1 MMGYKWKLFLLQF
14 TFIPWHILSILTF
27 KLSNVFYF
35 DAYREAIYSAFYM
48 NIRKISKDKSLYN
61 INLLNDNLLDGKATY
76 DVYPEEEIKNRFS
89 SYTKIDSLN
98 YNRDYSIISL
108 ILLFFTIL
116 YFVGG
121 IISVIVIYLTK
132 YINAKY
138 ILILSS
144 IIFSISFY
152 FMSTMDKTIS
162 NLIIFSVI
170 YGIGSYSYHSLRH
183 YFAIKAMDK
192 EKKKEIGSILIF
204 SNIGLIVAPIIVSY
218 VTKKLSLIVLAI
230 IVIVLSVVAVIP
242 LFKLDIKENNNII
255 KYQKIEKNKLLFFIL
270 EQAKVINL
278 SLQPLYLYLFIN
290 NKIEYVG
297 IFNAIMGVSAC
308 IFIYFFVRKI
318 DDNKY
323 FKYLNIL
330 FCIILLLKLN
340 ITSNYLILVIGFF
353 EGLGI
358 KMFEIVS
365 AENIYNI
372 KKDTNIKGYIVL
384 VEIIFCFTRSIFCL
398 IGYFINDIKII
409 LYISIVL
416 IFIISFI
423 KRKEVKDIF

>member
-1 MMGYKWKLFLLQF
+1 MSNIKKYNIFIMLSTIARNIVEVFSSVLLYKMGYTLK
-14 TFIPWHILSILTF
+14 
-27 KLSNVFYF
+27 
-35 DAYREAIYSAFYM
+35 E
-48 NIRKISKDKSLYN
+48 
-61 INLLNDNLLDGKATY
+61 
-76 DVYPEEEIKNRFS
+76 
-89 SYTKIDSLN
+89 
-98 YNRDYSIISL
+98 

-116 YFVGG
+116 YFIGG
-121 IISVIVIYLTK
+121 IISVIVIYFTK

-152 FMSTMDKTIS
+152 YMSIMNKTIN
-162 NLIIFSVI
+162 NLIIFSII
-170 YGIGSYSYHSLRH
+170 YGVGCYSYHSLRH
-183 YFAIKAMDK
+183 YFAIKSIDK
-192 EKKKEIGSILIF
+192 DKKKNIGSILIF
-204 SNIGLIVAPIIVSY
+204 SNIGLIIAPLLVGYI
-218 VTKKLSLIVLAI
+218 TKKLSLIVLAI
-230 IVIVLSVVAVIP
+230 LVIILSILAIIP
-242 LFKLDIKENNNII
+242 LFRLDIKESNIPI

-308 IFIYFFVRKI
+308 IFIYLFVRKI

-323 FKYLNIL
+323 FKYLNML
-330 FCIILLLKLN
+330 FCLILLLKLN
-340 ITSNYLILVIGFF
+340 ITNKYLILLVGFF

-372 KKDTNIKGYIVL
+372 NRDTNIKGYLIL
-384 VEIIFCFTRSIFCL
+384 VEVIFCLTRSLLCL
-398 IGYFINDIKII
+398 IGYFINDIRII
-409 LYISIVL
+409 LYLSIGL

-423 KRKEVKDIF
+423 KRKEIKDVS

>member
-1 MMGYKWKLFLLQF
+1 MSNIKKYNIFIMLSTIARNMVEIFSSVLLYKMGY
-14 TFIPWHILSILTF
+14 
-27 KLSNVFYF
+27 
-35 DAYREAIYSAFYM
+35 
-48 NIRKISKDKSLYN
+48 SL
-61 INLLNDNLLDGKATY
+61 K
-76 DVYPEEEIKNRFS
+76 E
-89 SYTKIDSLN
+89 
-98 YNRDYSIISL
+98 

-132 YINAKY
+132 YISAKY

-144 IIFSISFY
+144 IIFSGSFY

-162 NLIIFSVI
+162 NLIIFSII
-170 YGIGSYSYHSLRH
+170 YGVGCYSYHSLRH
-183 YFAIKAMDK
+183 YFAIKAIDK

-218 VTKKLSLIVLAI
+218 VTKRLSLIVLAI
-230 IVIVLSVVAVIP
+230 IVIILSVLAIIP
-242 LFKLDIKENNNII
+242 LFKLDIKESNIPI

-308 IFIYFFVRKI
+308 VFIYFFVRKI

-330 FCIILLLKLN
+330 FCVILLLKLN
-340 ITSNYLILVIGFF
+340 ITSKYLILAIGFF

-372 KKDTNIKGYIVL
+372 RKDTNIKGYIVL

-423 KRKEVKDIF
+423 KREEVKDIS

>member
-1 MMGYKWKLFLLQF
+1 MSNIKKYNIFIMLSTIARNIVEVFSSVLLYKMGYTLK
-14 TFIPWHILSILTF
+14 
-27 KLSNVFYF
+27 
-35 DAYREAIYSAFYM
+35 E
-48 NIRKISKDKSLYN
+48 
-61 INLLNDNLLDGKATY
+61 
-76 DVYPEEEIKNRFS
+76 
-89 SYTKIDSLN
+89 
-98 YNRDYSIISL
+98 

-116 YFVGG
+116 YFIGG
-121 IISVIVIYLTK
+121 IISVIVIYFTK

-144 IIFSISFY
+144 VIFSISFY
-152 FMSTMDKTIS
+152 YMSIMDKTIN
-162 NLIIFSVI
+162 NLIIFSII
-170 YGIGSYSYHSLRH
+170 YGVGCYSYHSLRH
-183 YFAIKAMDK
+183 YFAIKSIDK
-192 EKKKEIGSILIF
+192 DKKKNIGSILIF
-204 SNIGLIVAPIIVSY
+204 SNIGLIIAPLLVGYI
-218 VTKKLSLIVLAI
+218 TKKLSLIVLAI
-230 IVIVLSVVAVIP
+230 IVIILSILAIIP
-242 LFKLDIKENNNII
+242 LFRLDVKESNIPI

-323 FKYLNIL
+323 FKYLNML
-330 FCIILLLKLN
+330 FCLILLLKLN
-340 ITSNYLILVIGFF
+340 ITNKYLILLVGFF
-353 EGLGI
+353 EGLSI

-372 KKDTNIKGYIVL
+372 NMDTNIKGYLIL
-384 VEIIFCFTRSIFCL
+384 VEVIFCLTRSLLCL
-398 IGYFINDIKII
+398 IGYFINDIRII
-409 LYISIVL
+409 LYLSIGL

-423 KRKEVKDIF
+423 KRKEIRDVS

>member
-1 MMGYKWKLFLLQF
+1 MSNIKKYNIFIMLSTIARNIVEVFSSVLLYKMGYTLK
-14 TFIPWHILSILTF
+14 
-27 KLSNVFYF
+27 
-35 DAYREAIYSAFYM
+35 E
-48 NIRKISKDKSLYN
+48 
-61 INLLNDNLLDGKATY
+61 
-76 DVYPEEEIKNRFS
+76 
-89 SYTKIDSLN
+89 
-98 YNRDYSIISL
+98 

-116 YFVGG
+116 YFIGG
-121 IISVIVIYLTK
+121 IISVIVIYFTK

-152 FMSTMDKTIS
+152 YMSIMDKTIN
-162 NLIIFSVI
+162 NLIIFSII
-170 YGIGSYSYHSLRH
+170 YGVGCYSYHSLRH
-183 YFAIKAMDK
+183 YFAIKSIDK
-192 EKKKEIGSILIF
+192 DKKKNIGSILIF
-204 SNIGLIVAPIIVSY
+204 SNIGLIIAPLLVGYI
-218 VTKKLSLIVLAI
+218 TKKLSLIVLAI
-230 IVIVLSVVAVIP
+230 IVIILSILAIIP
-242 LFKLDIKENNNII
+242 LFRLDIKESNIPI
-255 KYQKIEKNKLLFFIL
+255 KYQKIERNKLLFFIL

-308 IFIYFFVRKI
+308 IFIYLFVRKI

-323 FKYLNIL
+323 FKYLNML
-330 FCIILLLKLN
+330 FCLILLLKLN
-340 ITSNYLILVIGFF
+340 ITNKYLILLVGFF

-372 KKDTNIKGYIVL
+372 KKSTNIKGYLIL
-384 VEIIFCFTRSIFCL
+384 VEVIFCLTRSLLCL
-398 IGYFINDIKII
+398 IGYFINDIRII
-409 LYISIVL
+409 LYLSIGL

-423 KRKEVKDIF
+423 KRKEIKDVS

>member
-1 MMGYKWKLFLLQF
+1 MSNIKKYNIFIMLSTIARNIVEVFSSVLLYKMGYTLK
-14 TFIPWHILSILTF
+14 
-27 KLSNVFYF
+27 
-35 DAYREAIYSAFYM
+35 E
-48 NIRKISKDKSLYN
+48 
-61 INLLNDNLLDGKATY
+61 
-76 DVYPEEEIKNRFS
+76 
-89 SYTKIDSLN
+89 
-98 YNRDYSIISL
+98 

-116 YFVGG
+116 YFIGG
-121 IISVIVIYLTK
+121 IISVIVIYFTK

-152 FMSTMDKTIS
+152 YMSIMDKTIN
-162 NLIIFSVI
+162 NLIIFSII
-170 YGIGSYSYHSLRH
+170 YGVGCYSYHSLRH
-183 YFAIKAMDK
+183 YFAIKSIDK
-192 EKKKEIGSILIF
+192 DKKKNIGSILIF
-204 SNIGLIVAPIIVSY
+204 SNIGLIIAPLLVGYI
-218 VTKKLSLIVLAI
+218 TKKLSLIVLAI
-230 IVIVLSVVAVIP
+230 IVIILSILAIIP
-242 LFKLDIKENNNII
+242 LFRLDVKESNIPI

-308 IFIYFFVRKI
+308 IFIYLFVRKI

-323 FKYLNIL
+323 FKYLNML
-330 FCIILLLKLN
+330 FCLILLLKLN
-340 ITSNYLILVIGFF
+340 ITNKYLILLVGFF

-372 KKDTNIKGYIVL
+372 NRDTNIKGYLIL
-384 VEIIFCFTRSIFCL
+384 VEVVFCLTRSLLCL
-398 IGYFINDIKII
+398 IGYFINDVRII
-409 LYISIVL
+409 LYLSIGL

-423 KRKEVKDIF
+423 KRKDIKDVS

>member
-1 MMGYKWKLFLLQF
+1 MSNIKKYNIFIMLSTIARNIVEVFSSVLLYKMGYTLK
-14 TFIPWHILSILTF
+14 
-27 KLSNVFYF
+27 
-35 DAYREAIYSAFYM
+35 E
-48 NIRKISKDKSLYN
+48 
-61 INLLNDNLLDGKATY
+61 
-76 DVYPEEEIKNRFS
+76 
-89 SYTKIDSLN
+89 
-98 YNRDYSIISL
+98 

-116 YFVGG
+116 YFIGG
-121 IISVIVIYLTK
+121 IISVIVIYFTK

-152 FMSTMDKTIS
+152 YMSIMDKTIN
-162 NLIIFSVI
+162 NLIIFSII
-170 YGIGSYSYHSLRH
+170 YGVGCYSYHSLRH
-183 YFAIKAMDK
+183 YFAIKSIDK
-192 EKKKEIGSILIF
+192 DKKKNIGSILIF
-204 SNIGLIVAPIIVSY
+204 SNIGLIIAPLLVGYI
-218 VTKKLSLIVLAI
+218 TKKLSLIVLAI
-230 IVIVLSVVAVIP
+230 IVIILSILAIIP
-242 LFKLDIKENNNII
+242 LFRLDIKESNIPI

-308 IFIYFFVRKI
+308 IFIYLFVRKI

-323 FKYLNIL
+323 FKYLNML
-330 FCIILLLKLN
+330 FCLILLLKLN
-340 ITSNYLILVIGFF
+340 ITNKYLILLVGFF

-372 KKDTNIKGYIVL
+372 NMDTNIKGYLIL
-384 VEIIFCFTRSIFCL
+384 VEVIFCLTRSLLCL
-398 IGYFINDIKII
+398 IGYFINDIRII
-409 LYISIVL
+409 LYLSIGI

-423 KRKEVKDIF
+423 KRKKIKDVS

>member
-1 MMGYKWKLFLLQF
+1 MSNIKKYNIFIMLSTIARNIVEVFSSVLLYKMGYTLK
-14 TFIPWHILSILTF
+14 
-27 KLSNVFYF
+27 
-35 DAYREAIYSAFYM
+35 E
-48 NIRKISKDKSLYN
+48 
-61 INLLNDNLLDGKATY
+61 
-76 DVYPEEEIKNRFS
+76 
-89 SYTKIDSLN
+89 
-98 YNRDYSIISL
+98 

-116 YFVGG
+116 YFIGG
-121 IISVIVIYLTK
+121 IISVIVIYFTK

-152 FMSTMDKTIS
+152 YMSIMDKTIN
-162 NLIIFSVI
+162 NLIIFSII
-170 YGIGSYSYHSLRH
+170 YGVGCYSYHSLRH
-183 YFAIKAMDK
+183 YFAIKSIDK
-192 EKKKEIGSILIF
+192 DKKKNIGSILIF
-204 SNIGLIVAPIIVSY
+204 SNIGLIIAPLLVGYI
-218 VTKKLSLIVLAI
+218 TKKLSLIVLAI
-230 IVIVLSVVAVIP
+230 LVIILSILAIIP
-242 LFKLDIKENNNII
+242 LFRLDIKESNIPI

-308 IFIYFFVRKI
+308 IFIYLFVRKI

-323 FKYLNIL
+323 FKYLNML
-330 FCIILLLKLN
+330 FCLILLLKLN
-340 ITSNYLILVIGFF
+340 ITNKYLILLVGFF

-372 KKDTNIKGYIVL
+372 NRDTNIKGYLIL
-384 VEIIFCFTRSIFCL
+384 VEVIFCLTRSLLCL
-398 IGYFINDIKII
+398 IGYFINDIRII
-409 LYISIVL
+409 LYLSIGL

-423 KRKEVKDIF
+423 KRKEIKDVS

>member
-1 MMGYKWKLFLLQF
+1 MSNIKKYNIFIMLSTIARNIVEVFSSVLLYKMGYTLK
-14 TFIPWHILSILTF
+14 
-27 KLSNVFYF
+27 
-35 DAYREAIYSAFYM
+35 E
-48 NIRKISKDKSLYN
+48 
-61 INLLNDNLLDGKATY
+61 
-76 DVYPEEEIKNRFS
+76 
-89 SYTKIDSLN
+89 
-98 YNRDYSIISL
+98 

-116 YFVGG
+116 YFIGG
-121 IISVIVIYLTK
+121 IISVIVIYFTK

-152 FMSTMDKTIS
+152 YMSIMDKTIN
-162 NLIIFSVI
+162 NLIIFSII
-170 YGIGSYSYHSLRH
+170 YGVGCYSYHSLRH
-183 YFAIKAMDK
+183 YFAIKSIDK
-192 EKKKEIGSILIF
+192 DKKKNIGSILIF
-204 SNIGLIVAPIIVSY
+204 SNIGLIIAPLLVGYI
-218 VTKKLSLIVLAI
+218 TKKLSLIVLAI
-230 IVIVLSVVAVIP
+230 IVIILSILAIIP
-242 LFKLDIKENNNII
+242 LFRLDVKESNIPI

-297 IFNAIMGVSAC
+297 IFNAIIGVSAC
-308 IFIYFFVRKI
+308 IFIYLFVRKI

-323 FKYLNIL
+323 FKYLNML
-330 FCIILLLKLN
+330 FCLILLLKLN
-340 ITSNYLILVIGFF
+340 ITNKYLILLVGFF

-372 KKDTNIKGYIVL
+372 NRDTNIKGYLIL
-384 VEIIFCFTRSIFCL
+384 VEAIFCLTRSLLCL
-398 IGYFINDIKII
+398 IGYFINDVRII
-409 LYISIVL
+409 LYLSIGL

-423 KRKEVKDIF
+423 KRKDIKDVS

>member
-1 MMGYKWKLFLLQF
+1 MSNIKKYNIFIMLSTIARNIVEVFSSVLLYKMGYTLK
-14 TFIPWHILSILTF
+14 
-27 KLSNVFYF
+27 
-35 DAYREAIYSAFYM
+35 E
-48 NIRKISKDKSLYN
+48 
-61 INLLNDNLLDGKATY
+61 
-76 DVYPEEEIKNRFS
+76 
-89 SYTKIDSLN
+89 
-98 YNRDYSIISL
+98 

-116 YFVGG
+116 YFIGG
-121 IISVIVIYLTK
+121 IISVIVIYFTK

-152 FMSTMDKTIS
+152 YMSIMDKTIN
-162 NLIIFSVI
+162 NLIIFSII
-170 YGIGSYSYHSLRH
+170 YGVGCYSYHSLRH
-183 YFAIKAMDK
+183 YFAIKSIDK
-192 EKKKEIGSILIF
+192 DKKKNIGSILIF
-204 SNIGLIVAPIIVSY
+204 SNIGLIIAPLLVGYI
-218 VTKKLSLIVLAI
+218 TKKLSLIVLAI
-230 IVIVLSVVAVIP
+230 IVIILSILAIIP
-242 LFKLDIKENNNII
+242 LFRLDIKESNIPI

-308 IFIYFFVRKI
+308 IFIYLFVRKI

-323 FKYLNIL
+323 FKYLNML
-330 FCIILLLKLN
+330 FCLILLLKLN
-340 ITSNYLILVIGFF
+340 ITNKYLILLVGFF

-372 KKDTNIKGYIVL
+372 NRDTNIKGYLIL
-384 VEIIFCFTRSIFCL
+384 VEVIFCLTRSLLCL
-398 IGYFINDIKII
+398 IGYFINDIRII
-409 LYISIVL
+409 LYLSIGL

-423 KRKEVKDIF
+423 KIKDIKDVS

>member
-1 MMGYKWKLFLLQF
+1 MSNIKKYNLFIMISTIARNIVEVFSSVLLYKMGY
-14 TFIPWHILSILTF
+14 
-27 KLSNVFYF
+27 
-35 DAYREAIYSAFYM
+35 
-48 NIRKISKDKSLYN
+48 SL
-61 INLLNDNLLDGKATY
+61 K
-76 DVYPEEEIKNRFS
+76 E
-89 SYTKIDSLN
+89 
-98 YNRDYSIISL
+98 

-144 IIFSISFY
+144 MIFSISFY

-162 NLIIFSVI
+162 NLIIFGII
-170 YGIGSYSYHSLRH
+170 YGIGCYSYHSLRH
-183 YFAIKAMDK
+183 YFAIKTMDK
-192 EKKKEIGSILIF
+192 ERKKEIGSILIF

-230 IVIVLSVVAVIP
+230 IVIVLSVVAIIP
-242 LFKLDIKENNNII
+242 LFKLDIKENNKII
-255 KYQKIEKNKLLFFIL
+255 KYQKIEKNKLLFF
-270 EQAKVINL
+270 
-278 SLQPLYLYLFIN
+278 LQPLYLYLFIN
-290 NKIEYVG
+290 SKIEYVG
-297 IFNAIMGVSAC
+297 IFNAIIGVSSC

-340 ITSNYLILVIGFF
+340 ITGKYLILVIGFF

-423 KRKEVKDIF
+423 KRKEVKDVS

>member
-1 MMGYKWKLFLLQF
+1 MSNIKKYNIFIMLSTIARNIVEVFSSVLLYKMGYTLK
-14 TFIPWHILSILTF
+14 
-27 KLSNVFYF
+27 
-35 DAYREAIYSAFYM
+35 E
-48 NIRKISKDKSLYN
+48 
-61 INLLNDNLLDGKATY
+61 
-76 DVYPEEEIKNRFS
+76 
-89 SYTKIDSLN
+89 
-98 YNRDYSIISL
+98 

-116 YFVGG
+116 YFIGG
-121 IISVIVIYLTK
+121 IISVIVIYFTK

-152 FMSTMDKTIS
+152 YMSIMDKTIN
-162 NLIIFSVI
+162 NLIIFSII
-170 YGIGSYSYHSLRH
+170 YGVGCYSYHSLRH
-183 YFAIKAMDK
+183 YFAIKSIDK
-192 EKKKEIGSILIF
+192 DKKKNIGSILIF
-204 SNIGLIVAPIIVSY
+204 SNIGLIIAPLLVGYI
-218 VTKKLSLIVLAI
+218 TKKLSLIVLAI
-230 IVIVLSVVAVIP
+230 IVIILSILAIIP
-242 LFKLDIKENNNII
+242 LFRLDVKESNIPI
-255 KYQKIEKNKLLFFIL
+255 KYQKIERNKLLFFIL

-308 IFIYFFVRKI
+308 IFIYLFVRKI

-323 FKYLNIL
+323 FKYLNML
-330 FCIILLLKLN
+330 FCLILLLKLN
-340 ITSNYLILVIGFF
+340 ITNKYLILLVGFF

-372 KKDTNIKGYIVL
+372 KKSTNIKGYLIL
-384 VEIIFCFTRSIFCL
+384 VEVIFCLTRSLLCL
-398 IGYFINDIKII
+398 IGYFINDIRII
-409 LYISIVL
+409 LYLSIGL

-423 KRKEVKDIF
+423 KRKEIRDVS

>member
-1 MMGYKWKLFLLQF
+1 MSNIKKYNIFIMLSTIARNIVEVFSSVLLYKMGYTLK
-14 TFIPWHILSILTF
+14 
-27 KLSNVFYF
+27 
-35 DAYREAIYSAFYM
+35 E
-48 NIRKISKDKSLYN
+48 
-61 INLLNDNLLDGKATY
+61 
-76 DVYPEEEIKNRFS
+76 
-89 SYTKIDSLN
+89 
-98 YNRDYSIISL
+98 

-116 YFVGG
+116 YFIGG
-121 IISVIVIYLTK
+121 IISVIVIYFTK

-152 FMSTMDKTIS
+152 YMSIMDKTIN
-162 NLIIFSVI
+162 NLIIFSII
-170 YGIGSYSYHSLRH
+170 YGVGCYSYHSLRH
-183 YFAIKAMDK
+183 YFAIKSIDK
-192 EKKKEIGSILIF
+192 DKKKNIGSILIF
-204 SNIGLIVAPIIVSY
+204 SNIGLIIAPLLVGYI
-218 VTKKLSLIVLAI
+218 TKKLSLIVLAI
-230 IVIVLSVVAVIP
+230 IVIILSILAIIP
-242 LFKLDIKENNNII
+242 LFRLDVKESNIPI

-308 IFIYFFVRKI
+308 IFIYLFVRKI

-323 FKYLNIL
+323 FKYLNML
-330 FCIILLLKLN
+330 FCLILLLKLN
-340 ITSNYLILVIGFF
+340 ITNKYLILLVGFF

-372 KKDTNIKGYIVL
+372 NMDTNIKGYLIL
-384 VEIIFCFTRSIFCL
+384 VEVIFCLTRSLLCL
-398 IGYFINDIKII
+398 IGYFINDIRII
-409 LYISIVL
+409 LYLSIGL

-423 KRKEVKDIF
+423 KRKEIKDVS

>member
-1 MMGYKWKLFLLQF
+1 MSNIKKYNIFIMLSTIARNIVEVFSSVLLYKMGYTLK
-14 TFIPWHILSILTF
+14 
-27 KLSNVFYF
+27 
-35 DAYREAIYSAFYM
+35 E
-48 NIRKISKDKSLYN
+48 
-61 INLLNDNLLDGKATY
+61 
-76 DVYPEEEIKNRFS
+76 
-89 SYTKIDSLN
+89 
-98 YNRDYSIISL
+98 

-116 YFVGG
+116 YFIGG
-121 IISVIVIYLTK
+121 IISVIVIYFTK

-152 FMSTMDKTIS
+152 YMSIMDKTIN
-162 NLIIFSVI
+162 NLIIFSII
-170 YGIGSYSYHSLRH
+170 YGVGCYSYHSLRH
-183 YFAIKAMDK
+183 YFAIKSIDK
-192 EKKKEIGSILIF
+192 DKKKNIGSILIF
-204 SNIGLIVAPIIVSY
+204 SNIGLIIAPLLVGYI
-218 VTKKLSLIVLAI
+218 TKKLSLIVLAI
-230 IVIVLSVVAVIP
+230 IVIILSILAIIP
-242 LFKLDIKENNNII
+242 LFRLDIKESNIPI

-323 FKYLNIL
+323 FKYLNML
-330 FCIILLLKLN
+330 FCLILLLKLN
-340 ITSNYLILVIGFF
+340 ITNKYLILLVGFF
-353 EGLGI
+353 EGLSI

-372 KKDTNIKGYIVL
+372 NKDTNIKGYLIL
-384 VEIIFCFTRSIFCL
+384 VEVIFCLTRSIFCL
-398 IGYFINDIKII
+398 ISYFINNIKVT

-423 KRKEVKDIF
+423 KRKEIKDVS

>member
-1 MMGYKWKLFLLQF
+1 MSNIKKYNIFIMLSTIARNIVEVFSSVLLYKMGYTLK
-14 TFIPWHILSILTF
+14 
-27 KLSNVFYF
+27 
-35 DAYREAIYSAFYM
+35 E
-48 NIRKISKDKSLYN
+48 
-61 INLLNDNLLDGKATY
+61 
-76 DVYPEEEIKNRFS
+76 
-89 SYTKIDSLN
+89 
-98 YNRDYSIISL
+98 

-116 YFVGG
+116 YFIGG
-121 IISVIVIYLTK
+121 IISVIVIYFTK

-152 FMSTMDKTIS
+152 YMSIMDKTIN
-162 NLIIFSVI
+162 NLIIFSII
-170 YGIGSYSYHSLRH
+170 YGVGCYSYHSLRH
-183 YFAIKAMDK
+183 YFAIKSIDK
-192 EKKKEIGSILIF
+192 DKKKNIGSILIF
-204 SNIGLIVAPIIVSY
+204 SNIGLIIAPLLVGYI
-218 VTKKLSLIVLAI
+218 TKKLSLIVLAI
-230 IVIVLSVVAVIP
+230 IVIILSILAIIP
-242 LFKLDIKENNNII
+242 LFRLDIKESNIPI

-297 IFNAIMGVSAC
+297 IFNAIMGVSSC
-308 IFIYFFVRKI
+308 IFIYLFVRKI

-323 FKYLNIL
+323 FKYLNML
-330 FCIILLLKLN
+330 FCLILLLKLN
-340 ITSNYLILVIGFF
+340 ITNKYLILLVGFF

-372 KKDTNIKGYIVL
+372 NRDTNIKGYLIL
-384 VEIIFCFTRSIFCL
+384 VEVIFCLTRSLLCL
-398 IGYFINDIKII
+398 IGYFINDIRII
-409 LYISIVL
+409 LYLSIGL

-423 KRKEVKDIF
+423 KRKEIKDVS

>member
-1 MMGYKWKLFLLQF
+1 MSNIKKYNIFIMLSTIARNIVEVFSSVLLYKMGYTLK
-14 TFIPWHILSILTF
+14 
-27 KLSNVFYF
+27 
-35 DAYREAIYSAFYM
+35 E
-48 NIRKISKDKSLYN
+48 
-61 INLLNDNLLDGKATY
+61 
-76 DVYPEEEIKNRFS
+76 
-89 SYTKIDSLN
+89 
-98 YNRDYSIISL
+98 

-116 YFVGG
+116 YFIGG
-121 IISVIVIYLTK
+121 IISVIVIYFTK

-152 FMSTMDKTIS
+152 YMSIMDKTIN
-162 NLIIFSVI
+162 NLIIFSII
-170 YGIGSYSYHSLRH
+170 YGVGCYSYHSLRH
-183 YFAIKAMDK
+183 YFAIKSIDK
-192 EKKKEIGSILIF
+192 DKKKNIGSILIF
-204 SNIGLIVAPIIVSY
+204 SNIGLIIAPLLVGYI
-218 VTKKLSLIVLAI
+218 TKKLSLIVLAI
-230 IVIVLSVVAVIP
+230 IVIILSILAIIP
-242 LFKLDIKENNNII
+242 LFRLDIKESNIPI
-255 KYQKIEKNKLLFFIL
+255 KYQKIERNKLLFFIL

-323 FKYLNIL
+323 FKYLNML
-330 FCIILLLKLN
+330 FCLILLLKLN
-340 ITSNYLILVIGFF
+340 ITNKYLILLVGFF

-372 KKDTNIKGYIVL
+372 KKSTNIKGYLIL
-384 VEIIFCFTRSIFCL
+384 VEVIFCLTRSLLCL
-398 IGYFINDIKII
+398 IGYFINDIRII
-409 LYISIVL
+409 LYLSIGL

-423 KRKEVKDIF
+423 KRKEIRDVS

>member
-1 MMGYKWKLFLLQF
+1 MSNIKKYNIFIMLSTIARNMVEIFSSVLLYKMGY
-14 TFIPWHILSILTF
+14 
-27 KLSNVFYF
+27 
-35 DAYREAIYSAFYM
+35 
-48 NIRKISKDKSLYN
+48 SL
-61 INLLNDNLLDGKATY
+61 K
-76 DVYPEEEIKNRFS
+76 E
-89 SYTKIDSLN
+89 
-98 YNRDYSIISL
+98 

-121 IISVIVIYLTK
+121 IISVIVIYLTR

-144 IIFSISFY
+144 IIFSGSFY

-162 NLIIFSVI
+162 NLIIFSII
-170 YGIGSYSYHSLRH
+170 YGVGCYSYHSLRH

-230 IVIVLSVVAVIP
+230 IVIILSVLAIIP
-242 LFKLDIKENNNII
+242 LFRLDIKESNIPI

-290 NKIEYVG
+290 SKIEYVG

-308 IFIYFFVRKI
+308 IFIYLFVRKI

-323 FKYLNIL
+323 FKYLNML
-330 FCIILLLKLN
+330 FCLILLLKLN
-340 ITSNYLILVIGFF
+340 ITNKYLILLVGFF

-372 KKDTNIKGYIVL
+372 NMDTNIKGYLIL
-384 VEIIFCFTRSIFCL
+384 VEVIFCLTRSLLCL
-398 IGYFINDIKII
+398 IGYFINDIRII
-409 LYISIVL
+409 LYLSIGL

-423 KRKEVKDIF
+423 KRKDIKDVS

>member
-1 MMGYKWKLFLLQF
+1 MSNIKKYKLFIMISTIARNIVEVFSSVLLYKMGY
-14 TFIPWHILSILTF
+14 
-27 KLSNVFYF
+27 
-35 DAYREAIYSAFYM
+35 
-48 NIRKISKDKSLYN
+48 SL
-61 INLLNDNLLDGKATY
+61 K
-76 DVYPEEEIKNRFS
+76 E
-89 SYTKIDSLN
+89 
-98 YNRDYSIISL
+98 

-162 NLIIFSVI
+162 N
-170 YGIGSYSYHSLRH
+170 GIGSYSYHSLRH
-183 YFAIKAMDK
+183 YFAIKTMDK
-192 EKKKEIGSILIF
+192 ERKKEIGSILIF

-230 IVIVLSVVAVIP
+230 IVIVLSVVAIIP
-242 LFKLDIKENNNII
+242 LFKLDIKENNKII

-290 NKIEYVG
+290 NKIEYIG
-297 IFNAIMGVSAC
+297 IFNAIMGISAC

-423 KRKEVKDIF
+423 KRKEVKDIS

>member
-1 MMGYKWKLFLLQF
+1 MSNIKKYNIFIMLSTIARNIVEVFSSVLLYKMGYTLK
-14 TFIPWHILSILTF
+14 
-27 KLSNVFYF
+27 
-35 DAYREAIYSAFYM
+35 E
-48 NIRKISKDKSLYN
+48 
-61 INLLNDNLLDGKATY
+61 
-76 DVYPEEEIKNRFS
+76 
-89 SYTKIDSLN
+89 
-98 YNRDYSIISL
+98 

-116 YFVGG
+116 YFIGG
-121 IISVIVIYLTK
+121 IISVIVIYFTK

-152 FMSTMDKTIS
+152 YMSIMDKTIN
-162 NLIIFSVI
+162 NLIIFSII
-170 YGIGSYSYHSLRH
+170 YGVGCYSYHSLRH
-183 YFAIKAMDK
+183 YFAIKSIDK
-192 EKKKEIGSILIF
+192 DKKKNIGSILIF
-204 SNIGLIVAPIIVSY
+204 SNIGLIIAPLLVGYI
-218 VTKKLSLIVLAI
+218 TKKLSLIVLAI
-230 IVIVLSVVAVIP
+230 IVIILSILAIIP
-242 LFKLDIKENNNII
+242 LFRLDIKESNIPI
-255 KYQKIEKNKLLFFIL
+255 KYQKIERNKLLFFIL

-308 IFIYFFVRKI
+308 IFIYLFVRKI

-323 FKYLNIL
+323 FKYLNML
-330 FCIILLLKLN
+330 FCLILLLKLN
-340 ITSNYLILVIGFF
+340 ITNKYLILLVGFF

-372 KKDTNIKGYIVL
+372 NKSTNIKGYLIL
-384 VEIIFCFTRSIFCL
+384 VEVIFCLTRSLLCL
-398 IGYFINDIKII
+398 IGYFINDIRII
-409 LYISIVL
+409 LYLSIGL

-423 KRKEVKDIF
+423 KRKDIKDVS

>member
-1 MMGYKWKLFLLQF
+1 MSNIKKYNIFIMLSTIARNIVEVFSSVLLYKMGYTLK
-14 TFIPWHILSILTF
+14 
-27 KLSNVFYF
+27 
-35 DAYREAIYSAFYM
+35 E
-48 NIRKISKDKSLYN
+48 
-61 INLLNDNLLDGKATY
+61 
-76 DVYPEEEIKNRFS
+76 
-89 SYTKIDSLN
+89 
-98 YNRDYSIISL
+98 

-116 YFVGG
+116 YFIGG
-121 IISVIVIYLTK
+121 IISVIVIYFTK

-152 FMSTMDKTIS
+152 YMSIMDKTIN
-162 NLIIFSVI
+162 NLIIFSII
-170 YGIGSYSYHSLRH
+170 YGVGCYSYHSLRH
-183 YFAIKAMDK
+183 YFAIKSIDK
-192 EKKKEIGSILIF
+192 DKKKNIGSILIF
-204 SNIGLIVAPIIVSY
+204 SNIGLIIAPLLVGYI
-218 VTKKLSLIVLAI
+218 TKKLSLIVLAI
-230 IVIVLSVVAVIP
+230 IVIILSILAIIP
-242 LFKLDIKENNNII
+242 LFRLDIKESNIPI

-308 IFIYFFVRKI
+308 IFIYLFVRKI

-323 FKYLNIL
+323 FKYLNML
-330 FCIILLLKLN
+330 FCLILLLKLN
-340 ITSNYLILVIGFF
+340 ITNKYLILLVGFF

-372 KKDTNIKGYIVL
+372 NRDTNIKGYLIL
-384 VEIIFCFTRSIFCL
+384 VEVIFCLTRSLLCL
-398 IGYFINDIKII
+398 IGYFINDIRII
-409 LYISIVL
+409 LYLSIGL

-423 KRKEVKDIF
+423 KRKEIRDVS

>member
-1 MMGYKWKLFLLQF
+1 MSNIKKYNIFIMLSTIARNIVEVFSSVLLYKMGYTLK
-14 TFIPWHILSILTF
+14 
-27 KLSNVFYF
+27 
-35 DAYREAIYSAFYM
+35 E
-48 NIRKISKDKSLYN
+48 
-61 INLLNDNLLDGKATY
+61 
-76 DVYPEEEIKNRFS
+76 
-89 SYTKIDSLN
+89 
-98 YNRDYSIISL
+98 

-116 YFVGG
+116 YFIGG
-121 IISVIVIYLTK
+121 IISVIVIYFTK

-152 FMSTMDKTIS
+152 YMSIMDKTIN
-162 NLIIFSVI
+162 NLIIFSII
-170 YGIGSYSYHSLRH
+170 YGVGCYSYHSLRH
-183 YFAIKAMDK
+183 YFAIKSIDK
-192 EKKKEIGSILIF
+192 DKKKNIGSILIF
-204 SNIGLIVAPIIVSY
+204 SNIGLIIAPLLVGYI
-218 VTKKLSLIVLAI
+218 TKKLSLIVLAI
-230 IVIVLSVVAVIP
+230 LVIILSILAIIP
-242 LFKLDIKENNNII
+242 LFRLDIKESNIPI

-308 IFIYFFVRKI
+308 IFIYLFVRKI

-323 FKYLNIL
+323 FKYLNML
-330 FCIILLLKLN
+330 FCLILLLKLN
-340 ITSNYLILVIGFF
+340 ITNKYLILLVGFF

-372 KKDTNIKGYIVL
+372 NRDTNIKGYLIL
-384 VEIIFCFTRSIFCL
+384 VEVIFCLTRSLLCL
-398 IGYFINDIKII
+398 IGYFINDIRII
-409 LYISIVL
+409 LYLSIGL

-423 KRKEVKDIF
+423 KRKEIRDVS

>member
-1 MMGYKWKLFLLQF
+1 MSNIKKYNIFIMLSTIARNIVEVFSSVLLYKMGYTLK
-14 TFIPWHILSILTF
+14 
-27 KLSNVFYF
+27 
-35 DAYREAIYSAFYM
+35 E
-48 NIRKISKDKSLYN
+48 
-61 INLLNDNLLDGKATY
+61 
-76 DVYPEEEIKNRFS
+76 
-89 SYTKIDSLN
+89 
-98 YNRDYSIISL
+98 

-116 YFVGG
+116 YFIGG
-121 IISVIVIYLTK
+121 IISVIVIYFTK

-152 FMSTMDKTIS
+152 YMSIMDKTIN
-162 NLIIFSVI
+162 NLIIFSII
-170 YGIGSYSYHSLRH
+170 YGVGCYSYHSLRH
-183 YFAIKAMDK
+183 YFAIKSIDK
-192 EKKKEIGSILIF
+192 DKKKNIGSILIF
-204 SNIGLIVAPIIVSY
+204 SNIGLIIAPLLVGYI
-218 VTKKLSLIVLAI
+218 TKKLSLIVLAI
-230 IVIVLSVVAVIP
+230 IVIILSILAIIP
-242 LFKLDIKENNNII
+242 LFRLDIKESNIPI
-255 KYQKIEKNKLLFFIL
+255 KYKKIGKNKLLFFIL

-308 IFIYFFVRKI
+308 IFIYLFVRKI

-323 FKYLNIL
+323 FKYLNML
-330 FCIILLLKLN
+330 FCLILLLKLN
-340 ITSNYLILVIGFF
+340 ITNKYLILLVGFF

-372 KKDTNIKGYIVL
+372 NRDTNIKGYLIL
-384 VEIIFCFTRSIFCL
+384 VEVIFCLTRSLLCL
-398 IGYFINDIKII
+398 IGYFINDIRII
-409 LYISIVL
+409 LYLSIGL

-423 KRKEVKDIF
+423 KRKEIKDVS

>member
-1 MMGYKWKLFLLQF
+1 MSNIKKYNIFIMLSTIARNIVEVFSSVLLYKMGYTLK
-14 TFIPWHILSILTF
+14 
-27 KLSNVFYF
+27 
-35 DAYREAIYSAFYM
+35 E
-48 NIRKISKDKSLYN
+48 
-61 INLLNDNLLDGKATY
+61 
-76 DVYPEEEIKNRFS
+76 
-89 SYTKIDSLN
+89 
-98 YNRDYSIISL
+98 

-116 YFVGG
+116 YFIGG
-121 IISVIVIYLTK
+121 IISVIVIYFTK

-152 FMSTMDKTIS
+152 YMSIMDKTIN
-162 NLIIFSVI
+162 NLIIFSII
-170 YGIGSYSYHSLRH
+170 YGVGCYSYHSLRH
-183 YFAIKAMDK
+183 YFAIKSIDK
-192 EKKKEIGSILIF
+192 DKKKNIGSILIF
-204 SNIGLIVAPIIVSY
+204 SNIGLIIAPLLVGYI
-218 VTKKLSLIVLAI
+218 TKKLSLIVLAI
-230 IVIVLSVVAVIP
+230 IVIILSILAIIP
-242 LFKLDIKENNNII
+242 LFRLDIKESNIPI

-308 IFIYFFVRKI
+308 IFIYLFVRKI

-323 FKYLNIL
+323 FKYLNML
-330 FCIILLLKLN
+330 FCLILLLKLN
-340 ITSNYLILVIGFF
+340 ITNKYLILLVGFF

-372 KKDTNIKGYIVL
+372 NRDTNIKGYLIL
-384 VEIIFCFTRSIFCL
+384 VEVIFCLTRSLLCL
-398 IGYFINDIKII
+398 IGYFINDIRII
-409 LYISIVL
+409 LYLSIGL

-423 KRKEVKDIF
+423 KRKEIKDVS

>member
-1 MMGYKWKLFLLQF
+1 MSNIKKYNIFIMLSTIARNIVEVFSSVLLYKMGYTLK
-14 TFIPWHILSILTF
+14 
-27 KLSNVFYF
+27 
-35 DAYREAIYSAFYM
+35 E
-48 NIRKISKDKSLYN
+48 
-61 INLLNDNLLDGKATY
+61 
-76 DVYPEEEIKNRFS
+76 
-89 SYTKIDSLN
+89 
-98 YNRDYSIISL
+98 

-116 YFVGG
+116 YFIGG
-121 IISVIVIYLTK
+121 IISVIVIYFTK

-152 FMSTMDKTIS
+152 YMSIMDKTIN
-162 NLIIFSVI
+162 NLIIFSII
-170 YGIGSYSYHSLRH
+170 YGVGCYSYHSLRH
-183 YFAIKAMDK
+183 YFAIKSIDK
-192 EKKKEIGSILIF
+192 DKKKNIGSILIF
-204 SNIGLIVAPIIVSY
+204 SNIGLIIAPLLVGYI
-218 VTKKLSLIVLAI
+218 TKKLSLIVLAI
-230 IVIVLSVVAVIP
+230 IVIILSILAIIP
-242 LFKLDIKENNNII
+242 LFRLDIKESNIPI

-308 IFIYFFVRKI
+308 IFIYLFVRKI

-323 FKYLNIL
+323 FKYLNML
-330 FCIILLLKLN
+330 FCLILLLKLN
-340 ITSNYLILVIGFF
+340 ITNKYLILLVGFF

-372 KKDTNIKGYIVL
+372 NKSTNIKGYLIL
-384 VEIIFCFTRSIFCL
+384 VEVIFCLTRSLLCL
-398 IGYFINDIKII
+398 IGYFINDIRII
-409 LYISIVL
+409 LYLSIGL

-423 KRKEVKDIF
+423 KRKEIRDVS